1 MPQVTFDPSSV
12 VLEDFVQDGGGF
24 YYYGLPYQRGY
35 GYRGAGIGSVFRNLI
50 RFLMPIAKGA
60 GKRVGEEALVTS
72 ARILD
77 NIAQGA
83 ELKDTIISEG
93 KQGLK
98 RLARRQTGGAIKRKK
113 TPKKKSRKKK
123 RKAGLGR
130 RMVMPGTRL
139 GFF

>member
-1 MPQVTFDPSSV
+1 MPPVAFDPSSV
-12 VLEDFVQDGGGF
+12 VLDDFLQDGGGF

-35 GYRGAGIGSVFRNLI
+35 GHRGAGIGSVFRHLV
-50 RFLMPIAKGA
+50 RFLMPIVKGA
-60 GKRVGEEALVTS
+60 GKRVGEEAIVTS

-98 RLARRQTGGAIKRKK
+98 RLARRQTGGA
-113 TPKKKSRKKK
+113 
-123 RKAGLGR
+123 
-130 RMVMPGTRL
+130 
-139 GFF
+139 